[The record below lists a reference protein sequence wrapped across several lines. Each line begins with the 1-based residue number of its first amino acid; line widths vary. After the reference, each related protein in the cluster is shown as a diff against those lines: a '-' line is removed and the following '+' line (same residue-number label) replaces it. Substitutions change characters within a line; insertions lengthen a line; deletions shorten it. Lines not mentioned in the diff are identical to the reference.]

1 MRLILGV
8 LLFLAVFSC
17 GCAAEKRQAAKVFGN
32 MTYYVGNE
40 WSAEPVTLINRAYHS
55 LSLNISYDD
64 KFVYGDFNHDGLKDA
79 AVILEKNSGGS
90 AYSLTLNFLINDG
103 KKLIHKAS
111 RRLDDGIDINRI
123 SQRNGKVIIDMDVRQ
138 QGDWAAQ
145 PRRRVLNM
153 YEYAGPDSFG
163 LGAEKKVSNF

>member
-1 MRLILGV
+1 MRLILR
-8 LLFLAVFSC
+8 LFLFLAVISC

-55 LSLNISYDD
+55 LSLNIFYDD
-64 KFVYGDFNHDGLKDA
+64 RFVWGDFNHDGLKDA

-111 RRLDDGIDINRI
+111 RRLDDGIEINRI
-123 SQRNGKVIIDMDVRQ
+123 WQKGGKVFVDMYVHQ
-138 QGDWAAQ
+138 QSDSADHPA
-145 PRRRVLNM
+145 RRVKNA
-153 YEYAGPDSFG
+153 YEYIGPEAFG
-163 LGAEKKVSNF
+163 LTK